1 METTDYIAVLALIV
15 SLISA
20 GISVR
25 SWRFNLKVK
34 SLELRALLL
43 ASLHNALLKAENIR
57 SDYILCK
64 NEALDAKQIEL
75 FKSFKSEQTLEE
87 IIEDL
92 RSDIKEVE
100 AASGYGAVDFY
111 ERSIGRITDRSL
123 QINDASN
130 EMASIKTGLIATLLK
145 EKQTRETNGV
155 SS

>member
-1 METTDYIAVLALIV
+1 MAT
-15 SLISA
+15 
-20 GISVR
+20 
-25 SWRFNLKVK
+25 WRFNLKVK

-111 ERSIGRITDRSL
+111 HRSIGRITDRSL